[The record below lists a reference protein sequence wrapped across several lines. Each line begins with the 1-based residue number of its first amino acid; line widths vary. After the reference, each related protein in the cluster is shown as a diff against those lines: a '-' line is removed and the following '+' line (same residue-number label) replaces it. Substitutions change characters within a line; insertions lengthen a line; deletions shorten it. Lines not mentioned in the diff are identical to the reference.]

1 MIYYIMK
8 KYDTCKYILYILS
21 ILLIIL
27 GFYFI
32 IMKTEN
38 ETFVDGKCPTTMIKD
53 GQRILVYDPKLAK
66 VPGVNP
72 IVFNNLDEYKEYVK
86 WQKKNKLNC
95 PILFLEKTFDTQ
107 GNEMYQIK
115 QSFDTDI
122 PTGAMNHS
130 LPVINK
136 TTTAI
141 NLLNKD
147 DSYFNSNSYP
157 PYPYDKDNQ
166 EIGNVGKSEIILY
179 PNSENLNP
187 IDYIRR

>member
-1 MIYYIMK
+1 MK

>member
-1 MIYYIMK
+1 MK
-8 KYDTCKYILYILS
+8 KYNVCKYNVCKYILYILS
-21 ILLIIL
+21 VLLFVL
-27 GFYFI
+27 SFYFI
-32 IMKTEN
+32 FNNEN

-53 GQRILVYDPKLAK
+53 GQKILIYDPKLAK

-72 IVFNNLDEYKEYVK
+72 IEFNNLEEYKEYVK
-86 WQKKNKLNC
+86 WQKKNNLNC

-122 PTGAMNHS
+122 PSGAMNHS

-136 TTTAI
+136 TMTAI
-141 NLLNKD
+141 QMLNKENE
-147 DSYFNSNSYP
+147 FSNPSLYP
-157 PYPYDKDNQ
+157 SYDKDNQ
-166 EIGNVGKSEIILY
+166 DMGNVGSSDIIVY

-187 IDYIRR
+187 IDYLRR